1 MNKKKYLVKIQKIRN
16 FEVFI
21 VTSMT
26 GYSYH
31 EVSTEKAVI
40 SVEFKSVNSRFLDL
54 NINLPSFLNSLESYY
69 RAKITKAVVRGKV
82 DVSIRVREL
91 ESDTEIIADP
101 SVAKSYLD
109 AIKKIA
115 DATGYS
121 SEIPL
126 SLIISQ
132 PGVLNINKNFVIM
145 IIMPFCA

>member
-1 MNKKKYLVKIQKIRN
+1 MNKKKYLVKIKKIRN

-91 ESDTEIIADP
+91 ESDTEIIA
-101 SVAKSYLD
+101 
-109 AIKKIA
+109 IF
-115 DATGYS
+115 
-121 SEIPL
+121 
-126 SLIISQ
+126 IISHILKK
-132 PGVLNINKNFVIM
+132 VKI
-145 IIMPFCA
+145 